1 MTTVDFSETLV
12 SDLFA
17 SSAPAEL
24 VLPRRSSAQPFDTAR
39 AQPFDTAQAQLS
51 LTFKVGSAVSHY
63 NMAERQAFV
72 SGEQQGDV
80 LYRMIM
86 LGLLDGEPLFMS
98 PEKPTAANPAERVG
112 VMHVSFCKASR
123 KLPTGDAQEPKKLL
137 CMLDLRVDTASVVV
151 QRTISCGV
159 LESPKQ
165 LRALAKCAVDTDQE
179 ALDVVFTQF
188 PTLFDAD
195 PKPTWRHFWVRLVR
209 DVSTEWVN
217 LIDIM
222 PVLRLMVQPFRDLCT
237 ADKYKY
243 IPKAVFHNPFAAPDR
258 WFAPELAFLS
268 DRSDVECPYKANEP
282 ACKITEMCESDLAGS
297 SAHTRRFTLNGKPAW
312 LVFDSFPCVMC
323 RRHGK
328 MTHEGKTRFLA
339 RAVVDAFKAG
349 ASLKISR
356 GKGRSANVL
365 TVHGVPPLQ
374 SALVRSMLVHLPFAS
389 GAYVP
394 ASFSGDDVVPAC
406 PFGCFND
413 CAQRIKHALLHGAI
427 GEDVITKC
435 TTLYANTL
443 IAALRD
449 LAQSTVYGKLGS
461 EERQLADELWGLTG
475 YLEAC
480 VHDYG
485 QAFAR
490 RDKLLQP
497 TIVALDRPI
506 AKIMLRTRKIQR
518 ESAVVDLW
526 CSACDEPRSIC
537 ICRHQTFEP
546 TEAVVPAGYPHR
558 KALEF
563 VHHESWRHLN
573 PQTWL
578 SHGFG
583 GTFAAAVDC
592 SRLMRAIE
600 AALRPSCPT
609 CGTHYVHDGGC
620 VHMRCDAC
628 GTHFCHLCGMR
639 YIGAHEPTCGSH
651 MLRELR
657 ETTLL
662 PQQVGRTFAMH
673 LYNQAVVAAVMTF
686 AQKHKQSKRIP
697 TWAEI
702 EAEDN
707 HMISCRYKV
716 TSAQGV
722 NRILLQHS
730 ETDVPPPSAT
740 PPNHNVSGM
749 QISKVYTHYQCPLYV
764 SDCWEQAHGESSTRL
779 SEHSRKETLT
789 TQPNPDR
796 VDSAAYKERCFYEII
811 GRMQRRQDGVSAV
824 SHSAQGF
831 AMTMRVCNMLRI
843 YITMRSSP
851 RYSEALRMMM
861 CTAAEVASKVPL
873 EALVEEARPSALA
886 FLAALVHPDTAVVGE
901 NSSVELFKN
910 ALASPRCTERV
921 VIRDRVCERFPL
933 HGSE

>member
-1 MTTVDFSETLV
+1 MTAVDLSETLV

-17 SSAPAEL
+17 SSAPVEL
-24 VLPRRSSAQPFDTAR
+24 VLPRRSSAQPFD
-39 AQPFDTAQAQLS
+39 PAQAQLS
-51 LTFKVGSAVSHY
+51 LTFKVANAVSHY

-80 LYRMIM
+80 LYRMIV

-98 PEKPTAANPAERVG
+98 PETPTAAKPAERVG

-123 KLPTGDAQEPKKLL
+123 KLPTGGTQEPKKLL
-137 CMLDLRVDTASVVV
+137 CMLDLRIDSASVVV
-151 QRTISCGV
+151 QRTLSRGV
-159 LESPKQ
+159 LECPKQ
-165 LRALAKCAVDTDQE
+165 LRPLAKCAVDTDDE
-179 ALDVVFTQF
+179 ASGPDFSKF

-195 PKPTWRHFWVRLVR
+195 PKPTWRHFWVRLAR

-217 LIDIM
+217 LTDM
-222 PVLRLMVQPFRDLCT
+222 LPVLRLMAQPFRDLCT
-237 ADKYKY
+237 AEKYKY
-243 IPKAVFHNPFAAPDR
+243 IPNAVFHNPFADPER

-268 DRSDVECPYKANEP
+268 DRGDVECPYKVNEP
-282 ACKITEMCESDLAGS
+282 SCKITEMCESDLAGS

-312 LVFDSFPCVMC
+312 LVFDSFPCIMC
-323 RRHGK
+323 RRHGQL
-328 MTHEGKTRFLA
+328 THEGKTRFLA

-365 TVHGVPPLQ
+365 TVLGVPPLQ
-374 SALVRSMLVHLPFAS
+374 CAMVRSMLVHLPFAS

-406 PFGCFND
+406 PFGCFNE
-413 CAQRIKHALLHGAI
+413 CAPRIKNALLHGAI
-427 GEDVITKC
+427 GEDVIAKC
-435 TTLYANTL
+435 TRLYANTL
-443 IAALRD
+443 LAALRD
-449 LAQSTVYGKLGS
+449 LAQSAVYGKLGS

-485 QAFAR
+485 EAFAR

-506 AKIMLRTRKIQR
+506 AKIMLRTRKVQLAA
-518 ESAVVDLW
+518 SVADLW
-526 CSACDEPRSIC
+526 CSVCDEPRSIC
-537 ICRHQTFEP
+537 ICRHQTFGP
-546 TEAVVPAGYPHR
+546 TEAVVRAGYPHR
-558 KALEF
+558 EALEL
-563 VHHESWRHLN
+563 VHHESWKHLD

-578 SHGFG
+578 SRGFG
-583 GTFAAAVDC
+583 GTFATAVDC

-628 GTHFCHLCGMR
+628 GTHFCHMCGMR
-639 YIGAHEPTCGSH
+639 YVGAHEPACGSH
-651 MLRELR
+651 MLQELR

-662 PQQVGRTFAMH
+662 PQQVGRTYALN
-673 LYNQAVVAAVMTF
+673 LYNQAVVAAVMVF
-686 AQKHKQSKRIP
+686 AQRHKQSKRIP
-697 TWAEI
+697 TWAETEGEENLI
-702 EAEDN
+702 P
-707 HMISCRYKV
+707 CRYKV
-716 TSAQGV
+716 TSERGV
-722 NRILLQHS
+722 NRVLLQHN
-730 ETDVPPPSAT
+730 EADVPPPNAT
-740 PPNHNVSGM
+740 PLNHNVSGM
-749 QISKVYTHYQCPLYV
+749 QIAKVYTHHQCPLYV
-764 SDCWEQAHGESSTRL
+764 SDCWEQVHGESSTRL
-779 SEHSRKETLT
+779 SEHSRKETLA

-796 VDSAAYKERCFYEII
+796 VDSAAYKQRCFYEII

-843 YITMRSSP
+843 YIIMRPSP
-851 RYSEALRMMM
+851 RYTEALRMMM
-861 CTAAEVASKVPL
+861 CMAMEVAPKVPL
-873 EALVEEARPSALA
+873 EALMEEARPSALA
-886 FLAALVHPDTAVVGE
+886 FLAALVHPETAVVGE
-901 NSSVELFKN
+901 NSGVELFKN

-921 VIRDRVCERFPL
+921 AIRDRVCERFPL
-933 HGSE
+933 HGFE